1 MARST
6 KIKSKIIA
14 QDSVEFSALTAE
26 TVPVLDENKNIVS
39 SVVTPEE
46 LANLSGTTSPLQE
59 QLDDEND
66 RVTILEDNSKVL
78 KVYAYEN
85 NSQIFADGQPG
96 IKDPSALIRD
106 GWYFKNDV
114 AGEKINWYY
123 FDGLN
128 QGTVTLGEL
137 DSMYAVMTFDS
148 ISAPI
153 IAVYT
158 FPTGTGDVIPGFA
171 HSRVVYDGVMTPTPT
186 VGKKYLVYGG
196 TEPTVHPEL
205 PRIQLAIVPSQ
216 SIGERLPSE
225 QVLTI
230 SFGSA
235 SGAAVNQVQF
245 MVETLGLFSTAI
257 KQEMDLRIRVASQ
270 LDLNTHVDSTDNPH
284 SVTKDQVGL
293 GDVDNT
299 SDADKPISDD
309 VQAALDLITDINWTG
324 DYDNEVTY
332 NVGDGVMFNGASFR
346 MISFI
351 GAAGYP
357 PSSYPENWL
366 QVTDYF
372 PALDNKVSIDGDTM
386 TGDLII
392 SNEAGGT
399 NTVTPDGQFIVG
411 GDLTTEYARMGYY
424 INWTPAGSTIQKI
437 SDGGFGYLTLNEF
450 DSSTNASKT
459 IDIQLSGI
467 SMNESLDGS
476 PATPIMP
483 TNDDHV
489 VVKKYVD
496 NNFVSTTGD
505 TMTGSLLVESGTN
518 STIITA
524 TSVSVTDNEPIA
536 TQVELSKQ
544 HLTFNLP
551 DGTNSYYSEITANH
565 ITIQHDTETGIIRTQ
580 IEPEIISLYTAVS
593 GVGYVPAIPTQPENV
608 VVKKY
613 VDDNFV
619 STTGD
624 TMTGQLTLKD
634 TSLLI
639 DGTITQGYPSTV
651 EISTNFIGINDNNG
665 IDVKETSIS
674 AGSIALAKT
683 SVDSS
688 NIDTTLVV
696 GVDGTLINST
706 TTDYA
711 NQIESQLTITTQS
724 VGISSYDEV
733 TEISKNTVFGTD
745 GFVLQ
750 ATNPDTSYVLIE
762 ASSQGISATS
772 FDTTTVTPLMP
783 TLPEHYA
790 VKQYV
795 DNLVS
800 GGGTDVLEKFQA
812 MKEPTGFINRTS
824 SITSFNDLTR
834 EFTIQPTAASYE
846 VYVQATKFIKSSV
859 ETITIDNASGN
870 HYIFF
875 NSVGVLS
882 STQVLNADLFQNNA
896 LISIIYWNT
905 DTSTHTYFAEE
916 RHGLS
921 MDGATH
927 SYLHTVFGARYLSGL
942 ALEGFIS
949 DGTGNFDSN
958 AIFYSDSGSIRDE
971 DLLITILSQSNI
983 PVLYRQG
990 VLWRKKTA
998 DMFPLIYSGTTGY
1011 TGTRVPFNELI
1022 GGNWQL
1028 TEIANNAFVLV
1039 HLFATNDKENPIIA
1053 IQGIAEYG
1061 NVTAARLAAST
1072 EITSLSG
1079 LPFAEFVALGSVVFE
1094 SSDSYTNTPKA
1105 RVRSVNGGDYV
1116 DFRGTQLYTPAGEPT
1131 THSLLSNLSSDDH
1144 LQYHT
1149 DARGDVRYYTKS
1161 QVDLLINASKSAGDI
1176 AETEVSLSNFQT
1188 SPQNITGFTFSNTV
1202 VRGFSALVTVEINAT
1217 SDLFEQFTLNG
1228 IQKNGSWNMSIESI
1242 GDNTDIVFSI
1252 TSSGQI
1258 QYTSPAYDGFTSADV
1273 KFRAITTSF

>member
-505 TMTGSLLVESGTN
+505 TMTG
-518 STIITA
+518 
-524 TSVSVTDNEPIA
+524 
-536 TQVELSKQ
+536 
-544 HLTFNLP
+544 
-551 DGTNSYYSEITANH
+551 
-565 ITIQHDTETGIIRTQ
+565 
-580 IEPEIISLYTAVS
+580 
-593 GVGYVPAIPTQPENV
+593 
-608 VVKKY
+608 
-613 VDDNFV
+613 
-619 STTGD
+619 
-624 TMTGQLTLKD
+624 QLTLKD

-783 TLPEHYA
+783 TLPEHYV

>member
-14 QDSVEFSALTAE
+14 QDSVEFSALTAG

-46 LANLSGTTSPLQE
+46 LANLSGTTSPLQD

-66 RVTILEDNSKVL
+66 RVTTLEDNSKVL

-186 VGKKYLVYGG
+186 VGTKYLVYGG

-205 PRIQLAIVPSQ
+205 PRIHLAKVPAQ
-216 SIGERLPSE
+216 SIGEQLPGE
-225 QVLTI
+225 QILTI

-245 MVETLGLFSTAI
+245 MVETLGLFSTPV

-270 LDLNTHVDSTDNPH
+270 LDLNTHVDSTNNPH

-293 GDVDNT
+293 GNVDNT
-299 SDADKPISDD
+299 SDLDKPISSD
-309 VQAALDLITDINWTG
+309 VQDALDLKYDASNPSNFVDATGAASAAPVQSVNTQTG
-324 DYDNEVTY
+324 DVVLDKTDVGLGNVDNTSDV
-332 NVGDGVMFNGASFR
+332 DKP
-346 MISFI
+346 IS
-351 GAAGYP
+351 
-357 PSSYPENWL
+357 SST
-366 QVTDYF
+366 QT
-372 PALDNKVSIDGDTM
+372 ALDNKVSIDGDTM
-386 TGDLII
+386 TGDLVI
-392 SNEAGGT
+392 SNEVGGT
-399 NTVTPDGQFIVG
+399 NTATPEGQFIVG
-411 GDLTTEYARMGYY
+411 GDLTTEYTRLGYF
-424 INWTPAGSTIQKI
+424 INWTPTGSTLQKT
-437 SDGGFGYLTLNEF
+437 SDGGYGYLTLSEF

-483 TNDDHV
+483 TNEDH
-489 VVKKYVD
+489 
-496 NNFVSTTGD
+496 
-505 TMTGSLLVESGTN
+505 
-518 STIITA
+518 
-524 TSVSVTDNEPIA
+524 
-536 TQVELSKQ
+536 
-544 HLTFNLP
+544 
-551 DGTNSYYSEITANH
+551 
-565 ITIQHDTETGIIRTQ
+565 
-580 IEPEIISLYTAVS
+580 
-593 GVGYVPAIPTQPENV
+593 V

-624 TMTGQLTLKD
+624 TMTGQLTLQD
-634 TSLLI
+634 ASILI
-639 DGTITQGYPSTV
+639 DGTITQGYPSTID
-651 EISTNFIGINDNNG
+651 ISTNFIGINDNNG

-674 AGSIALAKT
+674 AGSVNLAKT

-688 NIDTTLVV
+688 NVDTTLTI
-696 GVDGTLINST
+696 GVDSTLIASNT
-706 TTDYA
+706 IDYV
-711 NQIESQLTITTQS
+711 NQIQSQLTITNQS
-724 VGISSYDEV
+724 MGVTSFDEV
-733 TEISKNTVFGTD
+733 TEISKNAVLGVD
-745 GFVLQ
+745 GFVVQ
-750 ATNPDTSYVLIE
+750 STNPDTSYTLIE

-772 FDTTTVTPLMP
+772 FDTTDVTPLMP
-783 TLPEHYA
+783 TLPEHYT

-800 GGGTDVLEKFQA
+800 GGETGLLEKFQV
-812 MKEPTGFINRTS
+812 MKEPTGFVNRTS
-824 SITSFNDLTR
+824 STTSFNNLTR
-834 EFTIQPTAASYE
+834 EFTIQPTATSYE
-846 VYVQATKFIKSSV
+846 VYVQATKFIKSSA

-870 HYIFF
+870 HYIYF
-875 NSVGVLS
+875 NSTGVLS

-942 ALEGFIS
+942 ALEGFVS

-971 DLLITILSQSNI
+971 DLLISILTQSDI

-990 VLWRKKTA
+990 VLWRKKAA
-998 DMFPLIYSGTTGY
+998 DMFPIIYSGTAGY
-1011 TGTRVPFNELI
+1011 TGARIPFNELT

-1039 HLFATNDKENPIIA
+1039 HVFATNDKENPIVA
-1053 IQGIAEYG
+1053 IQGIATYG

-1149 DARGDVRYYTKS
+1149 DARGDARYYTKS
-1161 QVDLLINASKSAGDI
+1161 EVDSLIGASGSAGDI

-1188 SPQNITGFTFSNTV
+1188 SPQNITGFAFSNAV
-1202 VRGFSALVTVEINAT
+1202 VRGFSALVTVEIDAT

-1242 GDNTDIVFSI
+1242 GDNTGIVFSI